1 MLRAFQLLILYSVK
15 IAIKHEGRI
24 KVFSN
29 MQRLTEKKILCML
42 YYRSFGE
49 YVLVK
54 QRLNQEIKMFEIQ
67 DAR

>member
-1 MLRAFQLLILYSVK
+1 
-15 IAIKHEGRI
+15 
-24 KVFSN
+24 
-29 MQRLTEKKILCML
+29 MQRLTEKKSLRML

-49 YVLVK
+49 HVLVK